1 MRPTGGITLGDRY
14 DLTDRIAIGGMGEVW
29 KARDKVL
36 GRIVAIK
43 ILKEEYTGDPG
54 FLERFRAEARHTALL
69 NHPGV
74 ANVFDYGEEEGSAY
88 LVMEFVPGQPLSTI
102 IERERVLSPDR
113 ALTIVGQS
121 ARALSAAHAKGLVH
135 RDVKPGNLMITP
147 DNRVKVTDFGIARL
161 ADQVPLT
168 ATGQVMG
175 TAQYLS
181 PEQATGQTATGSSDI
196 YSLGVIGY
204 ELVSGHRPFT
214 GESQIAIAL
223 AQVNDDPP
231 PLDASIPAP
240 VRALLMS
247 MLSKDPKQRPASA
260 SALAAAVD
268 AIRAGKYDD
277 ALRAVPTLAAFGL
290 GGGAATG
297 RTEAIRRPATSRTT
311 AVSTGSSTAP
321 HTASLPV
328 AGAAAAG
335 AAGASASRSADGD
348 AGGAD
353 RRWEDQQDAA
363 RNRRRSRSPWTWPL
377 VALIV
382 LLLLILVAT
391 LAGNG
396 LFGGART
403 PAPATTVTVPSN
415 GSSSS
420 SPPSTPSSTAASSPT
435 PSTTSSTPNTVDVRA
450 AAYEGR
456 PFRDVRAEL
465 ETLGLQVRENPQPS
479 DTVAANTVTGLDPTG
494 PLLVGSTITVTYSTG
509 PAQVT
514 VPGDLVGKTRAQA
527 QAALQALGLAY
538 REEIVAGDQPA
549 GTVVQVP
556 ESGRAV
562 DPGSSVTV
570 RVSRGPTATPSAPPP
585 PSPSPSP
592 SPSTSSP
599 SATAPS
605 SSPSTG
611 PSSPSANGNGS
622 PGRGKGKGNGNA
634 GAVDGTTPG
643 SAPTV
648 VATAPSSALA
658 PRAQS
663 AGNGRR

>member
-14 DLTDRIAIGGMGEVW
+14 ELTDRIAIGGMGEVW

-69 NHPGV
+69 NHPGI

-88 LVMEFVPGQPLSTI
+88 LVMEYVPGQPLSTI

-113 ALTIVGQS
+113 ALTIIGQS

-135 RDVKPGNLMITP
+135 RDVKPGNLMLTP

-181 PEQATGQTATGSSDI
+181 PEQATGQTATGASDI

-231 PLDASIPAP
+231 PLDPSIPAP

-290 GGGAATG
+290 GGAPTG
-297 RTEAIRRPATSRTT
+297 RTETLRRPATARTR
-311 AVSTGSSTAP
+311 AVTTQNRTP
-321 HTASLPV
+321 NTASLPV
-328 AGAAAAG
+328 AGAAGAAAAG
-335 AAGASASRSADGD
+335 VSASRSADPALADQAWEDRQD
-348 AGGAD
+348 AGRD
-353 RRWEDQQDAA
+353 RRRA
-363 RNRRRSRSPWTWPL
+363 RSPWTWPL

-382 LLLLILVAT
+382 LILLVLVAA
-391 LAGNG
+391 LASNG
-396 LFGGART
+396 LFTGRVSTTTSTAASAPRST
-403 PAPATTVTVPSN
+403 P
-415 GSSSS
+415 
-420 SPPSTPSSTAASSPT
+420 PPSTPRTTA
-435 PSTTSSTPNTVDVRA
+435 STPTTASNTPKTVDVRA

-456 PFRDVRAEL
+456 PIKEVQAEL
-465 ETLGLQVRENPQPS
+465 EALGLQVRANPQPS
-479 DTVAANTVTGLDPTG
+479 NDVAANLVTGLDPTG
-494 PLLVGSTITVTYSTG
+494 TLAAGSAITVTYSTG
-509 PAQVT
+509 PEQVT
-514 VPGDLVGKTRAQA
+514 VPRDLVGKTRAQA
-527 QAALQALGLAY
+527 QAELSQLGLTY
-538 REEIVAGDQPA
+538 QEEVVDSDRPA
-549 GTVVQVP
+549 GTVVEVP
-556 ESGRAV
+556 DAGQKV

-570 RVSRGPTATPSAPPP
+570 RVSRGPSPSPSTSSA
-585 PSPSPSP
+585 SPSPSP
-592 SPSTSSP
+592 SPSTSTP
-599 SATAPS
+599 SAS
-605 SSPSTG
+605 G
-611 PSSPSANGNGS
+611 KNGNGNGNGS
-622 PGRGKGKGNGNA
+622 TNGSGSTNGAGSTGQSSGTATSAAVAPA
-634 GAVDGTTPG
+634 GATTPSTPSSTTTGTAAEPLPAVSPTGTTRG
-643 SAPTV
+643 
-648 VATAPSSALA
+648 
-658 PRAQS
+658 
-663 AGNGRR
+663 

>member
-14 DLTDRIAIGGMGEVW
+14 ELTDRIAIGGMGEVW
-29 KARDKVL
+29 KARDQVL

-88 LVMEFVPGQPLSTI
+88 LVMEYVPGQPLSTI

-113 ALTIVGQS
+113 ALNIVGQS

-181 PEQATGQTATGSSDI
+181 PEQATGQTATGASDI

-231 PLDASIPAP
+231 PLDPSIPAP

-247 MLSKDPKQRPASA
+247 MLSKDPKQRPGSA

-290 GGGAATG
+290 GGAPTG
-297 RTEAIRRPATSRTT
+297 RTETIRRPATARTR
-311 AVSTGSSTAP
+311 AVTTQNRTP
-321 HTASLPV
+321 NTASLPV
-328 AGAAAAG
+328 AGAAGAAAG
-335 AAGASASRSADGD
+335 VSASRAADPALADQAWEQRQD
-348 AGGAD
+348 AGRD
-353 RRWEDQQDAA
+353 RRRA
-363 RNRRRSRSPWTWPL
+363 RSPWTWPL

-382 LLLLILVAT
+382 LILLVLVAA
-391 LAGNG
+391 LASNG
-396 LFGGART
+396 LFTGRVSTPASTTTAAAART
-403 PAPATTVTVPSN
+403 TT
-415 GSSSS
+415 
-420 SPPSTPSSTAASSPT
+420 PPSTPPSTPPTTASAPTTAAAK
-435 PSTTSSTPNTVDVRA
+435 TVDVRA

-456 PFRDVRAEL
+456 PIREVRAEL
-465 ETLGLQVRENPQPS
+465 EQLGLQVRENPQPS
-479 DTVAANTVTGLDPTG
+479 NDVAQNLVTGLDPTG
-494 PLLVGSTITVTYSTG
+494 TLTAGSAITVTYSTG
-509 PAQVT
+509 PEQVT
-514 VPGDLVGKTRAQA
+514 VPRDLVGKTRAEA
-527 QAALQALGLAY
+527 QSALQQLGLTYA
-538 REEIVAGDQPA
+538 EEVVDSDRAA
-549 GTVVQVP
+549 GTVVEVP
-556 ESGRAV
+556 DAGQKV
-562 DPGSSVTV
+562 DAGSSVTV
-570 RVSRGPTATPSAPPP
+570 RVSRGPSTS
-585 PSPSPSP
+585 PSPSTSSAAPSP

-599 SATAPS
+599 SAT
-605 SSPSTG
+605 G
-611 PSSPSANGNGS
+611 NNGNGNGGNGNGS
-622 PGRGKGKGNGNA
+622 TNGAGSPGQSTTTEAAAAPAAVPSPAATGST
-634 GAVDGTTPG
+634 GAAAEPLPAVSPT
-643 SAPTV
+643 SA
-648 VATAPSSALA
+648 
-658 PRAQS
+658 AQ
-663 AGNGRR
+663 G

>member
-14 DLTDRIAIGGMGEVW
+14 ELTDRIAIGGMGEVW

-69 NHPGV
+69 NHPGI

-88 LVMEFVPGQPLSTI
+88 LVMEYVPGQPLSTI

-113 ALTIVGQS
+113 ALTIIGQT

-268 AIRAGKYDD
+268 AIRAGKHDD

-290 GGGAATG
+290 GAGPATG
-297 RTEAIRRPATSRTT
+297 RTEALRRPATARTRAVTT
-311 AVSTGSSTAP
+311 ARDRAP
-321 HTASLPV
+321 STASLPV

-335 AAGASASRSADGD
+335 GVSASRAAAPGREEQRWDDRQD
-348 AGGAD
+348 AGRD
-353 RRWEDQQDAA
+353 
-363 RNRRRSRSPWTWPL
+363 RRRSRSPWTWPL

-391 LAGNG
+391 LATNG
-396 LFGGART
+396 LFNGRASSPGT
-403 PAPATTVTVPSN
+403 TTTVTA
-415 GSSSS
+415 
-420 SPPSTPSSTAASSPT
+420 PSSTAPSSPT
-435 PSTTSSTPNTVDVRA
+435 VTSTTPSPTTTTTTSTTVDVRA

-456 PFRDVRAEL
+456 PIGEVRAEL
-465 ETLGLQVRENPQPS
+465 EQLGLQVRPDPQPS
-479 DTVAANTVTGLDPTG
+479 DDVAANLVTGLAPTG
-494 PLLVGSTITVTYSTG
+494 TLEKGSAVTVTYSTG
-509 PAQVT
+509 PEQVT
-514 VPGDLVGKTRAQA
+514 VPRDLVGSTRAQA
-527 QAALQALGLAY
+527 QSALQELGLRYA
-538 REEIVAGDQPA
+538 EQVVASDRPA
-549 GTVVQVP
+549 GTVVEVP
-556 ESGRAV
+556 DAGQEV
-562 DPGSSVTV
+562 DPGSTVTV
-570 RVSRGPTATPSAPPP
+570 RVSRGPTPTPTTPTA
-585 PSPSPSP
+585 SPSPSA
-592 SPSTSSP
+592 SSP
-599 SATAPS
+599 SAQN
-605 SSPSTG
+605 G
-611 PSSPSANGNGS
+611 NGNGS
-622 PGRGKGKGNGNA
+622 SNGATGRGQASNGNGAATGAAAEPSPARTNAAAEPAA
-634 GAVDGTTPG
+634 GATPSRGTRG
-643 SAPTV
+643 
-648 VATAPSSALA
+648 
-658 PRAQS
+658 
-663 AGNGRR
+663 